1 MNEKSEKMARLT
13 EEQRIFTIEEMLKTN
28 SNVATRRKLRTK
40 YDIKVSSKTILALMR
55 KWKKNGTIK
64 NLNKTN
70 SGRRRSARTEETI
83 ENVKARITTGPSAS
97 LRKLAAE
104 TGLSK
109 EYLYNSEERSRT
121 EALQNP
127 GIPRITG

>member
-28 SNVATRRKLRTK
+28 SNAATRRKLRTK

-64 NLNKTN
+64 NL
-70 SGRRRSARTEETI
+70 I
-83 ENVKARITTGPSAS
+83 CD
-97 LRKLAAE
+97 
-104 TGLSK
+104 
-109 EYLYNSEERSRT
+109 
-121 EALQNP
+121 
-127 GIPRITG
+127 